1 MRTNEQGI
9 SPADPVFAF
18 QTRHASEVLGVSC
31 DHLAPHR
38 ARDGSDPQIRIRDEK
53 SVALQFRFETAE
65 KLRARQRDRQ
75 DFERA
80 EKFQDHLAV
89 LVRSP

>member
-1 MRTNEQGI
+1 
-9 SPADPVFAF
+9 
-18 QTRHASEVLGVSC
+18 
-31 DHLAPHR
+31 
-38 ARDGSDPQIRIRDEK
+38 
-53 SVALQFRFETAE
+53 LQFRFETAE